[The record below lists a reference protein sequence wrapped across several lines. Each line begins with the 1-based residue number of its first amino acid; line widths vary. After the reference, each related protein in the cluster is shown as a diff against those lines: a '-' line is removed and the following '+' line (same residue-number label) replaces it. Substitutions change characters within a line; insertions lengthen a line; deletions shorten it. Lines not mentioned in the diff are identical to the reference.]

1 MRDRFSFSYD
11 PFLDLLYLRF
21 FSTSIYEQTLDFS
34 NVLIDISKNQD
45 LRGIEI
51 PDASKVFDVEK
62 SDLKE
67 IKSLNVLFKITEENI
82 EVYITLNVLKNDKI
96 RLLSLKLSKINDYS
110 LFEKT
115 VEFSAHYRFS
125 E

>member
-21 FSTSIYEQTLDFS
+21 FSTSIYEQTLDLS
-34 NVLIDISKNQD
+34 GVLIDISKNQD

-51 PDASKVFDVEK
+51 LDASKVFDVEK

-82 EVYITLNVLKNDKI
+82 DLNLTSN
-96 RLLSLKLSKINDYS
+96 
-110 LFEKT
+110 
-115 VEFSAHYRFS
+115 
-125 E
+125 

>member
-21 FSTSIYEQTLDFS
+21 FSTSIYEQTLDLS
-34 NVLIDISKNQD
+34 GVLIDISKNQD

-51 PDASKVFDVEK
+51 LDASKVFDVEK

-82 EVYITLNVLKNDKI
+82 DLNLTLNVSKNDKI
-96 RLLSLKLSKINDYS
+96 CPLSLKLSEINDYD
-110 LFEKT
+110 LFKKT
-115 VEFSAHYRFS
+115 VEFSASYRFS